1 MSYRRQDSSCSD
13 ATHVQVG
20 PYQASSCSDAT
31 HVQVGPYQASRKDVS
46 VTATEGSASADSKV
60 RIVAR

>member
-1 MSYRRQDSSCSD
+1 MSYRRQD
-13 ATHVQVG
+13 
-20 PYQASSCSDAT
+20 SSCSDAT

-60 RIVAR
+60 CIVAR